1 MLYVSTRDQH
11 RRERTFSEIVL
22 EGLAPDRG
30 LYIPKDIPKVEL
42 RWENRSYHQIM
53 MELLRL
59 YAPELEDET
68 GCHLKELVEQA
79 SSAFSKPE
87 VVALRRLGQSTTYI
101 GELFHGPS
109 YAFKD
114 VALQLLPR
122 ILERLLRKQKR
133 KLALLAA
140 TSGDTGAAAIYG
152 VRGMKRIHLTVL
164 HPHNRI
170 SEVQR
175 RQMCNVLD
183 PNICNIAIEGDFDEC
198 QSIVKTLLEQSR
210 HQHDMPQ
217 LGAVNSINWC
227 RILAQ
232 MSYYFALYF
241 RLTKEHG
248 RTAKVRFAVPTGN
261 FGNALA
267 GYFAREMGLPI
278 ELLVATNHND
288 MLHRYLAQ
296 GHCEEPSMRP
306 SLAPAMDIVRP
317 SNLERY
323 LYYLPGTAQADAPP
337 QTTQLANRST
347 ATPPDAHQ
355 ERTRSDFASY
365 SSSNAEIL
373 QGILDCYE
381 QYGYLLDPHTACAY
395 TGCKQNPQRQNN
407 EEETAFDICLATA
420 HPAKFP
426 EVYRLLP
433 ALEEAAG
440 RVPPGLQ
447 LPDAHCRV
455 LEADSATVLRHL
467 CETAWQ
473 GWQ

>member
-68 GCHLKELVEQA
+68 GCHLKDLVEQA

-241 RLTKEHG
+241 RLIKEHG
-248 RTAKVRFAVPTGN
+248 RAAKVRFAVPTGN

-296 GHCEEPSMRP
+296 GRCQGASMRP

-323 LYYLPGTAQADAPP
+323 LYYLPSTAQADAPAQTAQAGAPAP
-337 QTTQLANRST
+337 QQ
-347 ATPPDAHQ
+347 
-355 ERTRSDFASY
+355 RTRSDFASY

-373 QGILDCYE
+373 QAILDCYE

-395 TGCKQNPQRQNN
+395 TGCKQSPPAQGN
-407 EEETAFDICLATA
+407 EGETAFDICLATA

-433 ALEEAAG
+433 AVEEAAS
-440 RVPPGLQ
+440 RVPLGLQ
-447 LPDAHCRV
+447 LPDARCCV